1 MSSGR
6 VGSYDSSRTAVSI
19 QNLRPNVGSM
29 NRCLIS
35 GAHLMRLLATVALP
49 LLTQAFLCQAA
60 NAASEIPLSEVE
72 SVFTDL
78 TEVNLTRVEY
88 DSLGRMGDAYYV
100 FEGRVWARWETDY
113 PQAEHNFA
121 KRLRQLTRLTPARL
135 PTRRRLTDPDL
146 GDFPLIFMS
155 DVGYANFTTAEA
167 DALRAYLEN
176 GGFLWVDDFWGDA
189 EWASLERFMREV
201 LPGNRWR
208 EVPIDHPIFH
218 TVFEMEEM
226 PQIPAQSFAGW
237 GPNTSEPPWVHRP
250 PAGSL
255 AHASMRGYFDDQGR
269 LMVIGTH
276 NTDIADG
283 WEREAYGQFYFER
296 FSTKSYRLGV
306 NVYTYVLT
314 H

>member
-1 MSSGR
+1 
-6 VGSYDSSRTAVSI
+6 
-19 QNLRPNVGSM
+19 
-29 NRCLIS
+29 
-35 GAHLMRLLATVALP
+35 MRLFPIATLTLLMQMVYGLP
-49 LLTQAFLCQAA
+49 V
-60 NAASEIPLSEVE
+60 NAASGSSFSGEENG
-72 SVFTDL
+72 FTDL
-78 TEVNLTRVEY
+78 TQVNLTRVVY
-88 DSLGRMGDAYYV
+88 DSIGGWGEAYYQ

-121 KRLRQLTRLTPARL
+121 KRLRQLTRLNPAAL
-135 PTRRRLTDPDL
+135 PARRRLTDPDL

-155 DVGYANFTTAEA
+155 DVGYANFSAEDA
-167 DALRAYLEN
+167 DALRDYLKN
-176 GGFLWVDDFWGDA
+176 GGFLWADDFWGDA
-189 EWASLERFMREV
+189 EWASLERFMKVV

-218 TVFEMEEM
+218 TVFEMDEM
-226 PQIPAQSFAGW
+226 PQIPARSFAGR
-237 GPNTSEPPWVHRP
+237 GLQTSEPPWVHRY

-255 AHASMRGYFDDQGR
+255 ERATMRGYFDDDGR

-276 NTDIADG
+276 NTDVADG
-283 WEREAYGQFYFER
+283 WEREAYGQWYFER

>member
-1 MSSGR
+1 
-6 VGSYDSSRTAVSI
+6 
-19 QNLRPNVGSM
+19 
-29 NRCLIS
+29 
-35 GAHLMRLLATVALP
+35 MRLFPIATLTLLMQMVYGLP
-49 LLTQAFLCQAA
+49 V
-60 NAASEIPLSEVE
+60 NAASGSSFSGEEN
-72 SVFTDL
+72 VFIDL
-78 TEVNLTRVEY
+78 TEVNLTRVVY
-88 DSLGRMGDAYYV
+88 DSIGGWGEAYYQ

-121 KRLRQLTRLTPARL
+121 KRLRQLTRLNPAAL
-135 PTRRRLTDPDL
+135 PARRRLTDPDL

-155 DVGYANFTTAEA
+155 DVGYANFSTEDA
-167 DALRAYLEN
+167 DALRDYLKN
-176 GGFLWVDDFWGDA
+176 GGFLWADDFWGDA
-189 EWASLERFMREV
+189 EWASLERFMKVV

-218 TVFEMEEM
+218 TVFEMDEM
-226 PQIPAQSFAGW
+226 PQIPARSFAGR
-237 GPNTSEPPWVHRP
+237 GLQTSEPPWVHRY

-255 AHASMRGYFDDQGR
+255 EKATMRGYFDDDGR

-276 NTDIADG
+276 NTDVADG
-283 WEREAYGQFYFER
+283 WEREAYGQWYFER

>member
-1 MSSGR
+1 
-6 VGSYDSSRTAVSI
+6 
-19 QNLRPNVGSM
+19 
-29 NRCLIS
+29 
-35 GAHLMRLLATVALP
+35 MRLFPIAALT
-49 LLTQAFLCQAA
+49 LLMQMVYGLPV
-60 NAASEIPLSEVE
+60 NAASGSSFSGEEN
-72 SVFTDL
+72 VFTDL
-78 TEVNLTRVEY
+78 TEVNLTRVVY
-88 DSLGRMGDAYYV
+88 DSIGGWGEAYYQ

-121 KRLRQLTRLTPARL
+121 KRLRQLTRLNPAAL
-135 PTRRRLTDPDL
+135 PARRRLTDPDL

-155 DVGYANFTTAEA
+155 DVGYANFSPEDA
-167 DALRAYLEN
+167 DALRDYLKN
-176 GGFLWVDDFWGDA
+176 GGFLWADDFWGDA
-189 EWASLERFMREV
+189 EWASLERFMKVV

-218 TVFEMEEM
+218 TVFEMDEM
-226 PQIPAQSFAGW
+226 PQIPARSFAGR
-237 GPNTSEPPWVHRP
+237 GLQTSEPPWVHRY

-255 AHASMRGYFDDQGR
+255 ERATMRGYFDDDGR

-276 NTDIADG
+276 NTDVADG
-283 WEREAYGQFYFER
+283 WEREAYGQWYFER

>member
-1 MSSGR
+1 MRSLPI
-6 VGSYDSSRTAVSI
+6 A
-19 QNLRPNVGSM
+19 
-29 NRCLIS
+29 
-35 GAHLMRLLATVALP
+35 ALM
-49 LLTQAFLCQAA
+49 LLTQALFGGAA
-60 NAASEIPLSEVE
+60 NAASETRYPEE
-72 SVFTDL
+72 ANHGADL
-78 TEVNLTRVEY
+78 TEVNLARVEY
-88 DSLGRMGDAYYV
+88 DSIGRMGEAYYQ

-121 KRLRQLTRLTPARL
+121 KRLRQLTRLNPAASPVRL
-135 PTRRRLTDPDL
+135 RLTDPDL
-146 GDFPLIFMS
+146 GDYPLIFMS
-155 DVGYANFTTAEA
+155 DVGYANFKVEEA
-167 DALRAYLEN
+167 DALRAYLKN
-176 GGFLWVDDFWGDA
+176 GGFLWADDFWGDA
-189 EWASLERFMREV
+189 EWASLERFMRVV

-208 EVPIDHPIFH
+208 EVPMDHPIFH

-226 PQIPAQSFAGW
+226 PQIPARSFAGR
-237 GPNTSEPPWVHRP
+237 GPYTSEPPSAHRY

-255 AHASMRGYFDDQGR
+255 IQATMRGYFDDDGR

-283 WEREAYGQFYFER
+283 WEREAYGQWYFER